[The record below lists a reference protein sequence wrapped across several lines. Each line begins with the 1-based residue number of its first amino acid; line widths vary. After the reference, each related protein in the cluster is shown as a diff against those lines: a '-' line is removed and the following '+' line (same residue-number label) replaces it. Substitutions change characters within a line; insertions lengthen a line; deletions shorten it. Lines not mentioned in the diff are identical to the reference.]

1 MWVFKLALFCV
12 VLLVFNMIILILK
25 TKQVHYIACKTPVAR
40 KTSGNPFLWHSVM
53 NSHFMLL
60 VFTNS

>member
-1 MWVFKLALFCV
+1 
-12 VLLVFNMIILILK
+12 MIILILK